1 MREKGWYLFGGLN
14 NDEGMISNDL
24 WILRLGRKPLE
35 WMKPNIRGK
44 PPLPRYA
51 HTLNY
56 YEEGNFLI
64 SHGGRND
71 LSSQSFALNDTH
83 IFDLSKMEWQEIKLY
98 SDMDN
103 FKVFNRCGHNSVIFS
118 KQFFLFIENL
128 F

>member
-1 MREKGWYLFGGLN
+1 MREKGWYLFGGIN
-14 NDEGMISNDL
+14 SDEGTISNEL

-35 WMKPNIRGK
+35 WVKPNPKGK

-64 SHGGRND
+64 CHGGRND
-71 LSSQSFALNDTH
+71 LSSQSLALNDTH
-83 IFDLSKMEWQEIKLY
+83 IFDLSKMEWQEIKLF

-103 FKVFNRCGHNSVIFS
+103 FNVFNRCGHNSVLFS
-118 KQFFLFIENL
+118 KIFLNL
-128 F
+128 LITI